1 MKLIFCICFCF
12 LFLELDNYSGREFNY
27 VEIGKKKAF
36 LVSVED
42 TVVPG
47 FDPNDTQNGDR
58 YRDNIED
65 LLLDNDFKRQN
76 IKKLTNP
83 TDTFFIS
90 ELENSIKELENED
103 FLVVYFY
110 GHGGQIPDENGDE
123 KKDKKD
129 ETLVMKNDIV
139 IDDSIYNI
147 LLKYKSTARI
157 LFIIEAC
164 NSETSIKM
172 LNIDGVDILTH
183 NNVLD
188 KNIRPSF
195 DIIYLGATL
204 DGTSVPSNLFNKKLI
219 ETIENEEY
227 NNYSSF
233 FEALAK
239 NMFKKDVMISVD
251 FSWASKDFINQPPFN

>member
-1 MKLIFCICFCF
+1 MRLVHCIFFCI
-12 LFLELDNYSGREFNY
+12 LLIETDKHSDYEFNCL
-27 VEIGKKKAF
+27 ETGKKKAF

-47 FDPNDTQNGDR
+47 FSPNDTQNGDR

-83 TDTFFIS
+83 TDKYFIT
-90 ELENSIKELENED
+90 EFENSIRELQNED

-110 GHGGQIPDENGDE
+110 GHGGQIPDKNGDE
-123 KKDKKD
+123 KEDKKD
-129 ETLVMKNDIV
+129 ETLVMKNDVV
-139 IDDSIYNI
+139 IDDSIYDI
-147 LLKYKSTARI
+147 LIKYKTTARI

-172 LNIDGVDILTH
+172 LDMDGVNVHTH
-183 NNVLD
+183 NKILD
-188 KNIRPSF
+188 EKVRPSF
-195 DIIYLGATL
+195 NIMYLGATS

-219 ETIENEEY
+219 ETYEDEEY
-227 NNYSSF
+227 DNYSMF
-233 FEALAK
+233 FEQLAK
-239 NMFKKDVMISVD
+239 NMLKKDVLISVD
-251 FSWASKDFINQPPFN
+251 FSWATKDFINQQPFN